1 MSARVFCHRVLQF
14 WFGNHRWQHE
24 QPPAK
29 ATGIEQSDLKRWF
42 SSTKEFDEQ
51 VKLNFEQ
58 DLTRLMNNEYRYP
71 EDFNQPEDL
80 LACIVALDQFPRNIY
95 RRDPRAFAYDD
106 KAREFSQLL
115 IKNGQDKQLPY
126 VERGFAYLPFEH
138 SENLDD
144 QNTCVKHMQQLI
156 EDASQDPDCKEE
168 LLGFLKEFLK
178 ASEHHREII
187 RQFGRFPHRNAILNR
202 VSKENEEV
210 FLTSGG
216 ARFGQ

>member
-1 MSARVFCHRVLQF
+1 MSARVFTHRVLNF
-14 WFGNHRWQHE
+14 WFGNHRWQHG
-24 QPPAK
+24 QSPSKTA
-29 ATGIEQSDLKRWF
+29 GMDQSDLKRWF

-51 VKLNFEQ
+51 VKTNFED

-71 EDFNQPEDL
+71 DDLNQPEDL
-80 LACIVALDQFPRNIY
+80 LACIIALDQFPRNIY
-95 RRDPRAFAYDD
+95 RRDRRAFAYDD

-115 IKNGQDKQLPY
+115 IQTGQDKQLPY

-144 QNTCVKHMQQLI
+144 QNTAVGHMQQLYD
-156 EDASQDPDCKEE
+156 EASRDPDCQEQ
-168 LLGFLKEFLK
+168 LLGFLKEFVK
-178 ASEHHREII
+178 ASEQHRGII
-187 RQFGRFPHRNAILNR
+187 EQFGRFPHRNAILNR
-202 VSKENEEV
+202 VSTENEET